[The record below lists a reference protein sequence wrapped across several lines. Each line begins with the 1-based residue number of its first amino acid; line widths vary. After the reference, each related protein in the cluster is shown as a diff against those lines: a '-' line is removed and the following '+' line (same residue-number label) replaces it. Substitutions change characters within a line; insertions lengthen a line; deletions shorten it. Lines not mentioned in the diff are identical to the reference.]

1 MNMPDCFYPS
11 DGREIKGVYMLEN
24 KCISVIVPVYKV
36 EDYLDRCVNSIL
48 AQTYEDL
55 QILLV
60 DDGSPDGSGAM
71 CDAWAARDNRI
82 KVVHQENGGLS
93 AARNTGIDWAMD
105 HSQSRWLHFVDSDDW
120 IHPRTLERLLEA
132 CQALDTAVC
141 ACGSRMVWD
150 RSERPEDSG
159 SPARRITPEQYFLEY
174 EWQAATAWG
183 KLYRKELF
191 ASHRYP
197 LGKLSEDM
205 FVTPFVLFA
214 QESLAL
220 IEEPFYAYFQNS
232 SSITGSAWTPRRMD
246 ALEGY
251 EAELRLFHSL
261 GLQKLVQSTLNQYL
275 YTLLVFLRS
284 ADRKQE
290 AHRPCIAIL
299 QQKLRNLLGY
309 CMKARVSLI
318 PFFRARFGAVT
329 RKLGKLF
336 GLK

>member
-1 MNMPDCFYPS
+1 MA
-11 DGREIKGVYMLEN
+11 EIT
-24 KCISVIVPVYKV
+24 VIVPVYRV
-36 EDYLDRCVNSIL
+36 ESCLRQCVDSIL
-48 AQTYEDL
+48 AQTFRDFEL
-55 QILLV
+55 VLV
-60 DDGSPDGSGAM
+60 DDGSPDGCGAI
-71 CDAWAARDNRI
+71 CDDYARSDRR
-82 KVVHQENGGLS
+82 VVALHRENGGLS

-159 SPARRITPEQYFLEY
+159 RPARRITPEQYFLEY

-251 EAELRLFHSL
+251 EAELRLFYSL
-261 GLQKLVQSTLNQYL
+261 GLEALVQSTLNQYL

-299 QQKLRNLLGY
+299 QRKLRNLLGY
-309 CMKARVSLI
+309 CMKARISLM

-336 GLK
+336 GRH